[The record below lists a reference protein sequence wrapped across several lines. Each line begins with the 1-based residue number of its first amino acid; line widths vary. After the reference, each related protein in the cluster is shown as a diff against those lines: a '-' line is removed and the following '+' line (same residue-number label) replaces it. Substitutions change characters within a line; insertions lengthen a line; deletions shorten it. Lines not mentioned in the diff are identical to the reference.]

1 MTQDHRELLVAF
13 IDSYVGSFEAWDI
26 LAYLAAHPEARLSL
40 DAMAHDLGRRP
51 EDLAS
56 VAAKLEG
63 KGILVADREGGWVL
77 SADSGLRT
85 ALASFS
91 EAINNHKQ
99 RLFVL
104 TRLLENLSR

>member
-1 MTQDHRELLVAF
+1 MTQDHKESLVAF
-13 IDSYVGSFEAWDI
+13 IDLYVGSFEAWDI
-26 LAYLAAHPEARLSL
+26 LAYLAAHPEAHLSL

-51 EDLAS
+51 EDLAAA
-56 VAAKLEG
+56 AAKLEG

-91 EAINNHKQ
+91 DAINDHKQ